1 MNVEGQAR
9 ERSGKRPRVV
19 VFVVD
24 GLRADD
30 VTGPVMPALSGL
42 ALDGVRCTAASTV
55 LPSVTRAAAASLVTG
70 CLPRRTGVI
79 GNRIWTPDGVVNTG
93 AVREVLAMRSV
104 RGRAVEAPTLGEIL
118 AAVGLRVMVVGT
130 GSAGCAYLLHP
141 EVDSAGG
148 AVVMAAADP
157 DVGPVLPVSLHP
169 LLERHHGAPPS
180 SEAGSA
186 SMLSWAVDVASG
198 PLLDQID
205 PDVLVFWCGE
215 PDEIRH
221 AAGLGAA
228 STMLG
233 HIDAELD
240 RLLASLRL
248 RNRSVDV
255 IVTADH
261 GMVALP
267 PGALLGL
274 ELFDPLPAP
283 LAELVTICNSGAAF
297 ALHLPAD
304 AHASLRHDLVRWC
317 REQAWADGVYADA
330 DYGVPGVR
338 PMAEAGCDHPL
349 LGPTVLA
356 TADPCALPVNPHGT
370 VAATHGTLLPDDVG
384 IPLIAHGPHLV
395 RALTVS
401 RPVVLT
407 DVLPTVLEILGVPL
421 VHEVDGTPI
430 FEALAGLPS
439 LAERPHR

>member
-9 ERSGKRPRVV
+9 ERSAKRPRVV
-19 VFVVD
+19 LFVVD

-30 VTGPVMPALSGL
+30 ITGRVMPALSGL
-42 ALDGVRCTAASTV
+42 AQDGVRCTAARTV

-79 GNRIWTPDGVVNTG
+79 GNRIWTPEGVLNTG
-93 AVREVLAMRSV
+93 AVREVLTMRSV
-104 RGRAVEAPTLGEIL
+104 RGRAVEVPTLGEIL

-148 AVVMAAADP
+148 AVVMASADP
-157 DVGPVLPVSLHP
+157 VVGPVLPASLRP
-169 LLERHHGAPPS
+169 LLERDHGAPPS
-180 SEAGSA
+180 DADV
-186 SMLSWAVDVASG
+186 MLSWAVDAASG
-198 PLLDQID
+198 PLIDRID

-215 PDEIRH
+215 PDETRH

-228 STMLG
+228 ATMLG

-240 RLLASLRL
+240 RLLASVRL
-248 RNRSVDV
+248 RNRSVDA

-267 PGALLGL
+267 PGALLGQ
-274 ELFDPLPAP
+274 ELFDHLPAA
-283 LAELVTICNSGAAF
+283 LAELVTICVSGAAF
-297 ALHLPAD
+297 ALHLAAD
-304 AHASLRHDLVRWC
+304 ARPSLRRDLVRWC
-317 REQAWADGVYADA
+317 REQAWADCVYADA
-330 DYGVPGVR
+330 EYGVPGVL

-349 LGPTVLA
+349 LGPAVLVTV
-356 TADPCALPVNPHGT
+356 DPYALPVDPHGT

-384 IPLIAHGPHLV
+384 IPLILHGPHIA

-401 RPVVLT
+401 RPVGLP

-421 VHEVDGTPI
+421 MHEVDGTPI
-430 FEALAGLPS
+430 LEALAGLPT
-439 LAERPHR
+439 LAERPYR